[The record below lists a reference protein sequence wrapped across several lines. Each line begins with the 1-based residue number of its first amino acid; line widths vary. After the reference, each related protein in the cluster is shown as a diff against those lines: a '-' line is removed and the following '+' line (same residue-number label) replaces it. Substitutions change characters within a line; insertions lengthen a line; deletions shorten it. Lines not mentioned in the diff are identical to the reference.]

1 MSSIITL
8 SSDEVEKNFD
18 FVFSLVERGHT
29 IKILHEGHVVLMTP
43 IANPTQGSQ
52 LNIPDPEEFIPDP
65 AFVAGYVSESL
76 QEMTQD
82 F

>member
-1 MSSIITL
+1 MLLL
-8 SSDEVEKNFD
+8 SSGASLHNFE

-29 IKILHEGHVVLMTP
+29 IKLISESGHIVLMTP
-43 IANPTQGSQ
+43 IATPNQGSKI
-52 LNIPDPEEFIPDP
+52 NIPDPEEFVPDP

-76 QEMTQD
+76 NEMTQD

>member
-8 SSDEVEKNFD
+8 TSDEVEKNFD

-43 IANPTQGSQ
+43 IATPSQGSQ
-52 LNIPDPEEFIPDP
+52 INIPDPEEFVPDP

-76 QEMTQD
+76 NEMTRD

>member
-8 SSDEVEKNFD
+8 GVEECQENFD

-29 IKILHEGHVVLMTP
+29 IKILSGQSTCLLTP
-43 IANPTQGSQ
+43 LVTAANGSQ
-52 LNIPDPEEFIPDP
+52 INIPDPEEFVPDP
-65 AFVAGYVSESL
+65 AMVTQYVSESL
-76 QEMTQD
+76 TEMTKD